1 MHVAPHA
8 LTSLPTDRWW
18 SPKGLLALLSLLLAM
33 TVWVMGLKE
42 SLSRDSVA
50 PALSLQQQEKAVLAA
65 PALPPSLQP
74 LLAGADPLDQLLT
87 TLLEV
92 PLDRL
97 DDRQRLLLAALTRD
111 EAERTAALAL
121 PLETEALQPLQQA
134 LASVKP
140 TTTPSTPEQPSTQQ
154 PATRLSDAHVQ
165 LLRDPALDPL
175 LRQLSCEALGGTR
188 ERCTNPDAAVA
199 AVRATQRL
207 LLAELLPIGALLIG
221 AVLLLHHLWMRFRG
235 ALPPWPPLLGPL
247 LSPID
252 MTILV
257 AGGFVLLGEVLLP
270 ALVSPVIAV
279 LSLGQKG
286 ALGQAIGVLLGYV
299 ILSVPPLVILR
310 SQLGTLSDVTVPD
323 GGWLQWRLQPW
334 GRALLQ
340 GGRGWL
346 MVMPPVVF
354 TGWLMGR
361 LLGDQ
366 GGSNP
371 LLEMVLRSDNPLA
384 LVLLA
389 LTAVVFAPL
398 FEELV
403 FRGVLLPVLARVLGL
418 GWGVFLSGLVF
429 AVAHLSIG
437 ELPPLLVLGIG
448 LALLRL
454 STGRLL
460 PCVVMHACWNAA
472 TFLNLILLGS

>member
-1 MHVAPHA
+1 MTFWVWF
-8 LTSLPTDRWW
+8 LTD
-18 SPKGLLALLSLLLAM
+18 
-33 TVWVMGLKE
+33 

-74 LLAGADPLDQLLT
+74 LLAGAEPSDQLLQA
-87 TLLEV
+87 LLDV

-111 EAERTAALAL
+111 EAVRTAALAL
-121 PLETEALQPLQQA
+121 PLENQALQPLQQA
-134 LASVKP
+134 LASMKP
-140 TTTPSTPEQPSTQQ
+140 SMT
-154 PATRLSDAHVQ
+154 LSDAHDQ

-175 LRQLSCEALGGTR
+175 LRHLSCEALGGSR
-188 ERCTNPDAAVA
+188 ERCTNPEDAEA
-199 AVRATQRL
+199 ALLATRRL

-221 AVLLLHHLWMRFRG
+221 AVLLVRHLWMRWRG

-247 LSPID
+247 LSSVD
-252 MTILV
+252 LAILV
-257 AGGFVLLGEVLLP
+257 AGGFVLLGGVVLP
-270 ALVSPVIAV
+270 AVVSPVIAL
-279 LSLGQKG
+279 LSLGQAG
-286 ALGQAIGVLLGYV
+286 ALGQAIGVLLRY
-299 ILSVPPLVILR
+299 ITMATPPLAILR
-310 SQLGTLSDVTVPD
+310 IQLDTLSADNVPD

-340 GGRGWL
+340 GVRGWL

-371 LLEMVLRSDNPLA
+371 LLEMVLRNDSTMA

-389 LTAVVFAPL
+389 LTAVVLAPL

-403 FRGVLLPVLARVLGL
+403 FRGVVLPVLVRDLGR
-418 GWGVFLSGLVF
+418 GWGVCLSGLVF

-437 ELPPLLVLGIG
+437 ELPPLLVLGMG

-472 TFLNLILLGS
+472 TFVNLILLGSSG